1 MTVLSINVNKIALLR
16 NSRLGNTPSVVGAA
30 RIAIA
35 AGARGITVHPRPDQR
50 HIRPS
55 DVVELSALLRSEYPG
70 IEFNIEGAYMGPD
83 TPILVWLEDLWDEE
97 YD

>member
-1 MTVLSINVNKIALLR
+1 MLKIDGHDDAVIGPAMIWGNGERISVLVYDAEAIRTTLMERDNMEADE
-16 NSRLGNTPSVVGAA
+16 A
-30 RIAIA
+30 R
-35 AGARGITVHPRPDQR
+35 
-50 HIRPS
+50 
-55 DVVELSALLRSEYPG
+55 EF